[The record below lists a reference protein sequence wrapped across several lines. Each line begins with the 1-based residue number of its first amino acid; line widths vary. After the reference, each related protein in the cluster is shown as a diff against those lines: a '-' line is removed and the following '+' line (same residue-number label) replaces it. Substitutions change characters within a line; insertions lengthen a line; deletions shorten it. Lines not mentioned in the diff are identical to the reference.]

1 MDNRK
6 DPRITCSLMSG
17 CFWDDSFTIDQV
29 RNVSEGGVFLETSK
43 PLAPKQRV
51 SLRIFFPK
59 IKEPFDTTGE
69 VIWSTS
75 GLPKKKTVKLQGIG
89 IRFSS
94 LEEEQRN
101 RLKQFIRQIDK

>member
-43 PLAPKQRV
+43 PLAPKQKV
-51 SLRIFFPK
+51 SLRVFFPK
-59 IKEPFDTTGE
+59 IKEPFDTIGE

-75 GLPKKKTVKLQGIG
+75 SLPKKNMAKLQGIG
-89 IRFSS
+89 IRFSF
-94 LEEEQRN
+94 LDEEQRN
-101 RLKQFIRQIDK
+101 RLKQFISQTGK